1 MLIAVIFFFY
11 NALGLVLHQNVVLK
25 CQQHS
30 RKQYRPP
37 VMTDEKFGWQNRSLR
52 QAARHEMQGDAT
64 YVCLENEVCF
74 ENEGDCMGK

>member
-1 MLIAVIFFFY
+1 MLIAVILFTTHW
-11 NALGLVLHQNVVLK
+11 GSCCTKNVVLD

-37 VMTDEKFGWQNRSLR
+37 VMIDEKFGWQNRSLR
-52 QAARHEMQGDAT
+52 CAARHEMQGDAT